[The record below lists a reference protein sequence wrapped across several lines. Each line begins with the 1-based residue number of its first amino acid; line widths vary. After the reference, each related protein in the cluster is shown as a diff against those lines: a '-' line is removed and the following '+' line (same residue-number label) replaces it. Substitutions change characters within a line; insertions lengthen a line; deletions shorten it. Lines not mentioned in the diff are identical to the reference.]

1 MLVNKH
7 DRILRMQD
15 VVKRTALSRSTIYR
29 MIDRCEFPPLL
40 QLSRRSVGFRE
51 SEIEQFLDNRLTAR
65 GGR

>member
-15 VVKRTALSRSTIYR
+15 VVKLTALSRSTLYR
-29 MIDRCEFPPLL
+29 MIDRGEFPPLL
-40 QLSRRSVGFRE
+40 QISRRSVGFRE